1 MNLSRG
7 NRLFCTQLLALKEQS
22 TLGTRGIIFFLEAVC
37 WSVDAILEIQISG
50 LCDLSFAS
58 VVSFNID
65 LLISFLKL
73 RLVFSMTLKLEFFKK
88 LSGVCLN
95 CIAERRRSQKP
106 ETLLVHVLARPE
118 DTRSSSSSVTTSTGS
133 GRGNAECRREERSS
147 DCSLQVNKH
156 CTQTLRAALHT
167 AACCR
172 WCHVGPLVRDMQEI
186 WPNCFKFSC
195 NF

>member
-22 TLGTRGIIFFLEAVC
+22 TLGTRGDYFFLETVC

-156 CTQTLRAALHT
+156 CTQTEGCFAYSGLLQIASHWTIGQRHA
-167 AACCR
+167 
-172 WCHVGPLVRDMQEI
+172 RDLAQLL
-186 WPNCFKFSC
+186 
-195 NF
+195 